1 MLGIMTFGIK
11 IKTEFLTVFKSVK
24 VFQFSNLS
32 VSVLRYKEHLLP
44 PLKPKSQTLL
54 AEFIPSLKEWVYPAK
69 SQHSNDLIQLAT
81 LLCCSVLEAYFNTIL
96 LMCLLALSFHYFFQS
111 ECSMIISTMADQTHK
126 THRHLEKKQ
135 KICQDS
141 NFQCKNLG
149 C

>member
-111 ECSMIISTMADQTHK
+111 DRVFHDYFYNGRPNTQNPQALREEAEDMPGQ
-126 THRHLEKKQ
+126 
-135 KICQDS
+135 
-141 NFQCKNLG
+141 
-149 C
+149 

>member
-1 MLGIMTFGIK
+1 MTFGIK

-111 ECSMIISTMADQTHK
+111 DRVFHDYFYNGRPNTQNPQALREEAEDMPGQ
-126 THRHLEKKQ
+126 
-135 KICQDS
+135 
-141 NFQCKNLG
+141 
-149 C
+149 